1 MDVNEVDYIK
11 IGQRIR
17 AARLKLGWQQAEVA
31 FRAGLTTSHMSHIET
46 GQTKVALPTIVKIA
60 NTLSVSVDEL
70 LCDSLEQVKPVY
82 DKKIAEELADC
93 DAAELQAM
101 LEIIHTTKTVIRK
114 NRKVT
119 YNRHPPRWAATR
131 SPPAAARHNQ
141 NILRSG
147 ASLFC
152 SSSA

>member
-1 MDVNEVDYIK
+1 M
-11 IGQRIR
+11 
-17 AARLKLGWQQAEVA
+17 
-31 FRAGLTTSHMSHIET
+31 
-46 GQTKVALPTIVKIA
+46 
-60 NTLSVSVDEL
+60 

-119 YNRHPPRWAATR
+119 YAP
-131 SPPAAARHNQ
+131 
-141 NILRSG
+141 
-147 ASLFC
+147 
-152 SSSA
+152 

>member
-70 LCDSLEQVKPVY
+70 FCDNTDGNSEQQNCY
-82 DKKIAEELADC
+82 
-93 DAAELQAM
+93 
-101 LEIIHTTKTVIRK
+101 TWRK
-114 NRKVT
+114 
-119 YNRHPPRWAATR
+119 
-131 SPPAAARHNQ
+131 
-141 NILRSG
+141 ILRCHYDTG
-147 ASLFC
+147 ASL
-152 SSSA
+152 

>member
-11 IGQRIR
+11 IGPRIR
-17 AARLKLGWQQAEVA
+17 AARMKLGWQQAEVA

-70 LCDSLEQVKPVY
+70 LCDSLEQVQPVY

-101 LEIIHTTKTVIRK
+101 LEIIHTTKTVIRR

-119 YNRHPPRWAATR
+119 YAP
-131 SPPAAARHNQ
+131 
-141 NILRSG
+141 
-147 ASLFC
+147 
-152 SSSA
+152 

>member
-82 DKKIAEELADC
+82 DKKI
-93 DAAELQAM
+93 QRNWQ
-101 LEIIHTTKTVIRK
+101 TVMPQSCKRCWRLYIQQR
-114 NRKVT
+114 
-119 YNRHPPRWAATR
+119 
-131 SPPAAARHNQ
+131 
-141 NILRSG
+141 L
-147 ASLFC
+147 
-152 SSSA
+152 

>member
-17 AARLKLGWQQAEVA
+17 AARMELGWQQAEVA

-70 LCDSLEQVKPVY
+70 FCDNTDGNSEQ
-82 DKKIAEELADC
+82 
-93 DAAELQAM
+93 
-101 LEIIHTTKTVIRK
+101 
-114 NRKVT
+114 
-119 YNRHPPRWAATR
+119 
-131 SPPAAARHNQ
+131 Q
-141 NILRSG
+141 N
-147 ASLFC
+147 C
-152 SSSA
+152 YT